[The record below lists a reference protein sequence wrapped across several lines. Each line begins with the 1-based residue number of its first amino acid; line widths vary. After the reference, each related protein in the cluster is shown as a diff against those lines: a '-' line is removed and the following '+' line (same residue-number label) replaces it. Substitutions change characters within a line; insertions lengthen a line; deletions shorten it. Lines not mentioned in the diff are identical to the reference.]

1 MLFGSIIVPYT
12 LLLVGVVKQ
21 ATIPAYAEE
30 RQAVYASFLLLAIMT
45 VYTASVGVCLWVL
58 HCIQQQESEESRAQ
72 EVPWRPHD
80 MMFFMVIQ

>member
-1 MLFGSIIVPYT
+1 MPYA

-45 VYTASVGVCLWVL
+45 VYTVSVGVCLWVI

-72 EVPWRPHD
+72 EVDWRPQD
-80 MMFFMVIQ
+80 MLFFLVRFTL